1 MEPTHQSGAAQNNPE
16 HKVSLWALLWTFLKI
31 GSTTFGGFMALI
43 SVVQN
48 YAVERK
54 KWIKHED
61 MLDGVS
67 LATILPGP
75 VAINVVGYV
84 GYEVRGWRGAV
95 VSICSVMLP
104 SFVIIVSLT
113 YAYFTYGQLP
123 AVGRLFMGFLPA
135 VAAIILAAAW
145 NMSVK
150 TVKGVREGAI
160 AASAFILLLTVHGFF
175 ITVAIIAG
183 GGLVGWLLFHN
194 APSAPPKGPAAGQS
208 EGKSGKSGA
217 GPGGGVKT
225 SANAVAAVSMGAVPF
240 FTLNTAL
247 ALKLL
252 VTFGSMSLLLFGGGY
267 VFIPMMQRV
276 IVDANGWV
284 THKEFIDGI
293 ALGQIMPG
301 PILIS
306 AAFFGYKVAGLLG
319 AAAATAG
326 MFGPPSILMIVCTHF
341 LDRIKKSET
350 IKAALRGIRSGVIG
364 MIAAA
369 SVVVA
374 QTAQPNWVSLL
385 IFAATLVA
393 ILRFKVEVVWIIPIA
408 GVLGL
413 LLY

>member
-1 MEPTHQSGAAQNNPE
+1 MQDAKLSPSAEGSAP
-16 HKVSLWALLWTFLKI
+16 KVSLWTLLWTFLKI

-54 KWIKHED
+54 KWLKHED

-75 VAINVVGYV
+75 VAVNVVGYV
-84 GYEVRGWRGAV
+84 GYELRGWRGAV
-95 VSICSVMLP
+95 VSVCSVMLP
-104 SFVIIVSLT
+104 AFLVIVGLS

-123 AVGRLFMGFLPA
+123 AVKSLFMGFLPA

-160 AASAFILLLTVHGFF
+160 ALAAFILLLTVPGFF

-183 GGLVGWLLFHN
+183 GGLVGWLLFRN
-194 APSAPPKGPAAGQS
+194 APSTPPKGPSSGQNAGA
-208 EGKSGKSGA
+208 SGA
-217 GPGGGVKT
+217 GPAGGMKT
-225 SANAVAAVSMGAVPF
+225 ANAVAAVSTGAVPLL
-240 FTLNTAL
+240 TLNTAL
-247 ALKLL
+247 ALKLFI
-252 VTFGSMSLLLFGGGY
+252 TFGGMSMLLFGGGY
-267 VFIPMMQRV
+267 VFIPMMQRI
-276 IVDANGWV
+276 IVDTNGWV
-284 THKEFIDGI
+284 TRQEFIDGI

-319 AAAATAG
+319 AATATAG
-326 MFGPPSILMIVCTHF
+326 MFGPPAIIMIVCTRF
-341 LDRIKKSET
+341 LNRIKKSET

-374 QTAQPNWVSLL
+374 KTAQPNWVSLL
-385 IFAATLVA
+385 IFAATLFA

-408 GVLGL
+408 GVIGL

>member
-1 MEPTHQSGAAQNNPE
+1 
-16 HKVSLWALLWTFLKI
+16 
-31 GSTTFGGFMALI
+31 
-43 SVVQN
+43 
-48 YAVERK
+48 
-54 KWIKHED
+54 
-61 MLDGVS
+61 
-67 LATILPGP
+67 
-75 VAINVVGYV
+75 
-84 GYEVRGWRGAV
+84 
-95 VSICSVMLP
+95 MLP
-104 SFVIIVSLT
+104 SFLIIVGLS

-160 AASAFILLLTVHGFF
+160 AAAAFILLLTVHGFF

-194 APSAPPKGPAAGQS
+194 APSTPPKGPAAGQDA
-208 EGKSGKSGA
+208 GKSGD
-217 GPGGGVKT
+217 GPAGGVKM
-225 SANAVAAVSMGAVPF
+225 SANAAAAVSMGAVPF

-247 ALKLL
+247 ALKLFI
-252 VTFGSMSLLLFGGGY
+252 TFGSMSLLLFGGGY
-267 VFIPMMQRV
+267 VFIPMMQRT
-276 IVDANGWV
+276 IVDSYGWV

-319 AAAATAG
+319 AATATAG
-326 MFGPPSILMIVCTHF
+326 MFGPPSILMIVCTRF

-369 SVVVA
+369 AVVVA
-374 QTAQPNWVSLL
+374 KTAQPNWVSLL
-385 IFAATLVA
+385 IFTATLVA
-393 ILRFKVEVVWIIPIA
+393 ILRFKVEVVWIIPLA
-408 GVLGL
+408 GVIGL

>member
-1 MEPTHQSGAAQNNPE
+1 MESSHHTITAQNNPE
-16 HKVSLWALLWTFLKI
+16 HKVSLWTLLWTFLKI

-48 YAVERK
+48 YAVERR
-54 KWIKHED
+54 KWLKQED

-95 VSICSVMLP
+95 VSVCSVMLP

-123 AVGRLFMGFLPA
+123 AVSRLFMGFLPA

-145 NMSVK
+145 NMGVK
-150 TVKGVREGAI
+150 TIKGVREGAI
-160 AASAFILLLTVHGFF
+160 AVAAFILLLTVHGFF

-194 APSAPPKGPAAGQS
+194 APSTPKGPSSGQNAGV
-208 EGKSGKSGA
+208 SGKSGA
-217 GPGGGVKT
+217 GPVGGVKI
-225 SANAVAAVSMGAVPF
+225 SANAAAAVSMGAVPF

-247 ALKLL
+247 ALKLF

-267 VFIPMMQRV
+267 VFIPMMQST
-276 IVDANGWV
+276 IVDSYGWV

-319 AAAATAG
+319 AATATAG

-369 SVVVA
+369 AVVVA
-374 QTAQPNWVSLL
+374 KTAQPNWVSVL

-393 ILRFKVEVVWIIPIA
+393 MLRFKVEVVWIIPIA
-408 GVLGL
+408 GVIGL

>member
-1 MEPTHQSGAAQNNPE
+1 MQDAKLSSSVQESTP
-16 HKVSLWALLWTFLKI
+16 KVSLWTLLWTFLKI

-54 KWIKHED
+54 KWLKHED

-75 VAINVVGYV
+75 VAVNVVGYV
-84 GYEVRGWRGAV
+84 GYELRGWRGAV

-104 SFVIIVSLT
+104 SFLIIVSLT
-113 YAYFTYGQLP
+113 YAYFTYGQSP
-123 AVGRLFMGFLPA
+123 AVRGVFKGFLPA

-145 NMSVK
+145 NMGVK

-160 AASAFILLLTVHGFF
+160 AVAAFILLLTVHGFF
-175 ITVAIIAG
+175 ITVAIIVG

-194 APSAPPKGPAAGQS
+194 APSAPPKGPAAGQAA
-208 EGKSGKSGA
+208 GKSGA
-217 GPGGGVKT
+217 GPAGDVKT

-284 THKEFIDGI
+284 TRKEFIDGI

-306 AAFFGYKVAGLLG
+306 AAFFGYKVAGVLG

-326 MFGPPSILMIVCTHF
+326 MFGPPAIVMIVCTHF

-369 SVVVA
+369 AVVVA
-374 QTAQPNWVSLL
+374 MTAQPNWVSLL

-408 GVLGL
+408 GVIGL